1 MAARLL
7 EGKPVA
13 DAVLKKVSEQVTA
26 LSKLGVAPGLGT
38 ILVGD
43 NEASSGYVRKKHEAC
58 HRVGHCIVQRGDS
71 RQRHPGRPARCR

>member
-13 DAVLKKVSEQVTA
+13 EAVLTKVSEKIKGMTECGVT
-26 LSKLGVAPGLGT
+26 PGLGT

-43 NEASSGYVRKKHEAC
+43 NE
-58 HRVGHCIVQRGDS
+58 
-71 RQRHPGRPARCR
+71 